1 MSVGDKLRADAPVGD
16 KLRADAPTLIPHPSS
31 LNQPVSAITQEDNT
45 ADLLIQLRGFVL
57 RSNLITA
64 GRFVLIG
71 CAGWLGFMLVAMFVD
86 YLSELS
92 AFERWFCSRFSAI
105 GALVAVVT
113 LSYRS
118 IQRTSNGKLAFRIDE
133 SQGTGGQITTG
144 WDLLRRVEAYDSP
157 LTTRFAQQAIRQ
169 SIRCLSRIHPET
181 VLPLS
186 TIKRPACAG
195 AAVLSLTA
203 VLSLIF
209 PSLAWTQFR
218 RFAFPATETA
228 PFTGVVITLDK
239 TKHSLRYGDDAK
251 IIATVSRKTTERLE
265 LVTITKDGKE
275 RVLPM
280 LPRGEAKW
288 QALLTD
294 VKEPAQFF
302 ARSGRTHS
310 ETGELDVQL
319 TPKILDSIVRI
330 TPLAYTRQA
339 VYEGKIPESGI
350 SGLEGTQVEFF
361 LTSNRPLKNGRMKI
375 QYEDNSQRFVDLTVN
390 STENRRTDIV
400 ACRFALDREG
410 KFDIKVTDVDGLQST
425 DSVIGKIVLNTDQ
438 RPIVRILEPRPFSL
452 ATPDIDLPISISAED
467 DFGITQLRLYRSLNG
482 SAARSIDLA
491 VDESARANAVL
502 PLPLKRFG
510 LLPGDEI
517 DLFARTEDND
527 PNGPKGA
534 ESPKTTI
541 RIISIAEFQERML
554 EQRGAEALAAKYEA
568 AQRQLENVSSAIA
581 EAQAAAEEAAAD
593 PNNEALQQALQEKLN
608 AAENAARTAAEAI
621 SKLAQNP
628 MDIDIDRELSEMLS
642 EMANETA
649 ETAGKLNQ
657 LSQDQAGQRPLS
669 DSEQSSLNELREKTK
684 SDRDELQEDAI
695 DPLNELSKTFPLMQ
709 DKERFDE
716 LVERQKEL
724 AQRMQS
730 LADADPN
737 DPSNERRMMEMEA
750 AQEELRQELNELAES
765 MQENADQLPE
775 TEEFAPLKQ
784 SAQQLAQAIQQSGA
798 PELMNDAQKS
808 LLKSKFKQAAENAKA
823 AADSLDALL
832 PENNSMGNAADKSMK
847 GIFQKPGKQGGSK
860 LGRTLE
866 QLKQRMGQKGRN
878 PGEGQSSPQPGELG
892 GGKNG
897 SATRSPRQQ
906 NMGMYGSMPT
916 PSPSSRGRSDKVS
929 QGASTLSEI
938 AKQGTG
944 QSGATESQSSDAA
957 GQSQQ
962 SVPTQY
968 RQRVSDYYRRINEML
983 NRAE

>member
-1 MSVGDKLRADAPVGD
+1 M
-16 KLRADAPTLIPHPSS
+16 
-31 LNQPVSAITQEDNT
+31 
-45 ADLLIQLRGFVL
+45 LL
-57 RSNLITA
+57 
-64 GRFVLIG
+64 
-71 CAGWLGFMLVAMFVD
+71 AMVVD

-92 AFERWFCSRFSAI
+92 AFERWISSRLSAI
-105 GALVAVVT
+105 GALVAVAA
-113 LSYRS
+113 LSIRS
-118 IQRTSNGKLAFRIDE
+118 IQRTSHGQLAFRIDE
-133 SQGTGGQITTG
+133 SQATGGQITTG
-144 WDLLRRVEAYDSP
+144 WDLLRRVDAYDSP
-157 LTTRFAQQAIRQ
+157 LTARFAQQAIRL
-169 SIRCLSRIHPET
+169 SNRCLSRVKPEA

-186 TIKRPACAG
+186 ILKRPAYAG
-195 AAVLSLTA
+195 VAVI
-203 VLSLIF
+203 SLIAIISLAF
-209 PSLAWTQFR
+209 QTLAWTQFR
-218 RFAFPATETA
+218 RFAFPASETP
-228 PFTGVVITLDK
+228 PFTGIVITLDK
-239 TKHSLRYGDDAK
+239 TKHSLRYGDDVK
-251 IIATVSRKTTERLE
+251 ILATVSRKTTERLE
-265 LVTITKDGKE
+265 LVTIAKDGKE

-288 QALLTD
+288 QALLTE
-294 VKEPAQFF
+294 VKESSQFF

-319 TPKILDSIVRI
+319 TPKILESMVRI
-330 TPLAYTRQA
+330 IPLAYTRQA

-350 SGLEGTQVEFF
+350 SGLKGTQVEMF
-361 LTSNRPLKNGRMKI
+361 LTSNRPLKSGRMQI
-375 QYEDNSQRFVDLTVN
+375 QYDDKSQQFIDLTVN
-390 STENRRTDIV
+390 TEDKRGVIV
-400 ACRFALDREG
+400 AGRFALDREG
-410 KFDIKVTDVDGLQST
+410 KFDIKVTDVDGLPST
-425 DSVIGKIVLNTDQ
+425 DSVIGKIVIDTDQ
-438 RPIVRILEPRPFSL
+438 RPIIRILEPRQFSL

-482 SAARSIDLA
+482 SVAHSIDLPF
-491 VDESARANAVL
+491 DESARANAVL

-568 AQRQLENVSSAIA
+568 AQRQLENVSTAIA
-581 EAQAAAEEAAAD
+581 EAQAASEKAAAD
-593 PNNEALQQALQEKLN
+593 PDNDALQHALQEKLQ
-608 AAENAARTAAEAI
+608 AAENAAKTAAEEI

-642 EMANETA
+642 EMAKESA
-649 ETAGKLNQ
+649 ETARKLNQ
-657 LSQDQAGQRPLS
+657 LAQDQTGQRPLS
-669 DSEQSSLNELREKTK
+669 ESEQASLNELREKIK
-684 SDRDELQEDAI
+684 AERDELQEEAI
-695 DPLNELSKTFPLMQ
+695 DPLNELSKTLPLMQ

-750 AQEELRQELNELAES
+750 AQDELRQELNELAES
-765 MQENADQLPE
+765 LQENADQLPE

-784 SAQQLAQAIQQSGA
+784 SAQQLAQGIQQSGA

-808 LLKSKFKQAAENAKA
+808 LLKSKFKLAAENAKA
-823 AADSLDALL
+823 AADSLDGLL
-832 PENNSMGNAADKSMK
+832 PENNSMGNEAESSMK
-847 GIFQKPGKQGGSK
+847 GIFQKPGKQGGDK

-866 QLKQRMGQKGRN
+866 QLKQRMGQKGRK
-878 PGEGQSSPQPGELG
+878 PGEGQAGSHLSESGGPNNGFSS
-892 GGKNG
+892 
-897 SATRSPRQQ
+897 RSPRQQ

-929 QGASTLSEI
+929 QGAATTSEI
-938 AKQGTG
+938 VRQGTG
-944 QSGATESQSSDAA
+944 QSGTSESQSSDAA

-962 SVPTQY
+962 NVPTQY
-968 RQRVSDYYRRINEML
+968 RQKVSDYYRRINEMI
-983 NRAE
+983 NQAK

>member
-1 MSVGDKLRADAPVGD
+1 MSASNIATSHEDDA
-16 KLRADAPTLIPHPSS
+16 
-31 LNQPVSAITQEDNT
+31 

-57 RSNLITA
+57 RSNLIAA

-71 CAGWLGFMLVAMFVD
+71 CAGWLGFMLLAMFVD

-105 GALVAVVT
+105 GALVAVVS

-118 IQRTSNGKLAFRIDE
+118 VQRTSNGKLAFRIDE

-144 WDLLRRVEAYDSP
+144 WDLLRKVEAYDSP
-157 LTTRFAQQAIRQ
+157 LTARFAQQAIRQ
-169 SIRCLSRIHPET
+169 SIRCLSRIHAET

-186 TIKRPACAG
+186 TLKRPACAG
-195 AAVLSLTA
+195 AAIISLTA
-203 VLSLIF
+203 ILSLVF

-239 TKHSLRYGDDAK
+239 TKHSLRYGDDVK

-265 LVTITKDGKE
+265 LVTKSKDGQE
-275 RVLPM
+275 RILPM

-294 VKEPAQFF
+294 VKESSQFF

-319 TPKILDSIVRI
+319 TPKILESIVRI

-339 VYEGKIPESGI
+339 VYEGKVPDSGI
-350 SGLEGTQVEFF
+350 SGLEGTQVEIF
-361 LTSNRPLKNGRMKI
+361 LTSNRPLKNGRMQI
-375 QYEDNSQRFVDLTVN
+375 QYDDNSQQFIDLTVN
-390 STENRRTDIV
+390 SEDKRGAMV
-400 ACRFALDREG
+400 AGRFALDREG
-410 KFDIKVTDVDGLQST
+410 KFDVKVTDVDGLQST
-425 DSVIGKIVLNTDQ
+425 DSVIGKIVINTDQ
-438 RPIVRILEPRPFSL
+438 RPIVRILEPRQFSL

-482 SAARSIDLA
+482 SAARSIDLP

-554 EQRGAEALAAKYEA
+554 EQRGAEALSAKYEA
-568 AQRQLENVSSAIA
+568 AQRQLENVSTAIA

-593 PNNEALQQALQEKLN
+593 PNNEALQQALQEKLQ
-608 AAENAARTAAEAI
+608 AAENAATTAAEAI

-642 EMANETA
+642 EMAKESA
-649 ETAGKLNQ
+649 ETAGQLNQ
-657 LSQDQAGQRPLS
+657 MAQDQAGQRPLS
-669 DSEQSSLNELREKTK
+669 ESEQASLNALREKIK
-684 SDRDELQEDAI
+684 SDREELQEDAI
-695 DPLNELSKTFPLMQ
+695 DPLNELSKTLPLMQ

-750 AQEELRQELNELAES
+750 AQEELRQELNELAQS
-765 MQENADQLPE
+765 MQENADQLPDM
-775 TEEFAPLKQ
+775 EEFAPLKQ
-784 SAQQLAQAIQQSGA
+784 SAQQLAQGIQQSGA
-798 PELMNDAQKS
+798 PEFMNDAQKS
-808 LLKSKFKQAAENAKA
+808 LLKSKFKQGAENAKA
-823 AADSLDALL
+823 AADALDALL
-832 PENNSMGNAADKSMK
+832 PENNSMGNEADSSMK
-847 GIFQKPGKQGGSK
+847 SIFQKPGKQGGAK

-866 QLKQRMGQKGRN
+866 QLKQRMGQKGRK
-878 PGEGQSSPQPGELG
+878 PGEGQAGSQPGELG
-892 GGKNG
+892 GPNNG
-897 SATRSPRQQ
+897 FASRSPRQQ
-906 NMGMYGSMPT
+906 NIGMYGSMPT

-929 QGASTLSEI
+929 QGAATMSEI
-938 AKQGTG
+938 AKQGSG
-944 QSGATESQSSDAA
+944 QSGTSESQSSDAA

-962 SVPTQY
+962 NVPSQY
-968 RQRVSDYYRRINEML
+968 RQKVSDYYRRINEML
-983 NRAE
+983 NQAK